1 VTIDPVPALVAGLAI
16 AWLFA
21 HAAWHKAR
29 AYQDFVA
36 TLSRYDVLPASLVRI
51 VAAPLVALEIAIA
64 AAALAGVP
72 TAFVAA
78 GALLALYAC
87 AIAASL
93 VRTEALHDCGCGGPP
108 QPISWWLVGRNLLL
122 VAVAAVPLLP
132 VAERTLGMLDAVTV
146 SAALLALAGLY
157 AAMNALHAARAH
169 LEEWV

>member
-1 VTIDPVPALVAGLAI
+1 VTIDPVPVLVAGLAI

-29 AYQDFVA
+29 AFPDFTA
-36 TLSRYDVLPASLVRI
+36 TLARYRVLPAPLI
-51 VAAPLVALEIAIA
+51 PLAAPTLVALEIAIVA
-64 AAALAGVP
+64 GALAGLP
-72 TAFVAA
+72 AAFLAA

-93 VRTEALHDCGCGGPP
+93 VRDGALHDCGCGGPP

-122 VAVAAVPLLP
+122 VAVAVIPLLP
-132 VAERTLGMLDAVTV
+132 VSERPLGMLDAMTV
-146 SAALLALAGLY
+146 GAALLALAGLY
-157 AAMNALHAARAH
+157 AAMNALHAARAS